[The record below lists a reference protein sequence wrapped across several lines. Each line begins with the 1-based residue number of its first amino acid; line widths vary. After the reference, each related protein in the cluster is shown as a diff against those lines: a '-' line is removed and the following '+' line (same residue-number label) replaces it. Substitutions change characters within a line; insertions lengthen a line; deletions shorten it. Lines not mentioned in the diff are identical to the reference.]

1 MICESS
7 GPFFKQSK
15 KWQTSRAT
23 GHLFLLF
30 FFLFSFFLLITLGFF
45 LLFPLAF
52 VFFSLITHICF
63 SLFESGFPRW
73 LLPTPLFDVRASRQP
88 PGKRVPLVFVPRS
101 GRYGAGGK
109 TWRHISQSGRVP
121 PDRRL
126 AFAPNGHEPRLL
138 VAREPRWAEVTVN
151 GGVKTG
157 QVDTKS
163 VRTRAL

>member
-1 MICESS
+1 MSIVRGNHGIMPRKGRGLPRS
-7 GPFFKQSK
+7 Q
-15 KWQTSRAT
+15 QTSRAT
-23 GHLFLLF
+23 RHFFLF
-30 FFLFSFFLLITLGFF
+30 FFLFSFFLLIKLGLF
-45 LLFPLAF
+45 LLFLLAF
-52 VFFSLITHICF
+52 VFFSFITHICF

-126 AFAPNGHEPRLL
+126 TDNVGSEDRVSLRSTPSSL
-138 VAREPRWAEVTVN
+138 
-151 GGVKTG
+151 TG
-157 QVDTKS
+157 
-163 VRTRAL
+163 RP